1 MWDVLSQAILP
12 SASVTWL
19 RSAPSHPGSPAPGV
33 DGMSAGPWGRWAM
46 CFTLRL
52 TSLSLF
58 PWQRGAKNSKRE
70 DFPSLSV
77 SSATGLLVKA
87 SDEAKTRVN
96 LGGPSKGKYRDI
108 WTHWRRCWDPS
119 TTGFSSLQE
128 LLWENQVSGHEP
140 SQSLNQSLTNPLLQS
155 GTQFW
160 WLVLS

>member
-1 MWDVLSQAILP
+1 MCLAKQFFPLP
-12 SASVTWL
+12 QSRGWGQRPATL
-19 RSAPSHPGSPAPGV
+19 AALLLGLMGCQPGHGV
-33 DGMSAGPWGRWAM
+33 AGP
-46 CFTLRL
+46 CVSHCRL

-58 PWQRGAKNSKRE
+58 LWQRGAKNSKRE

-77 SSATGLLVKA
+77 SSAKGLLVKA

-119 TTGFSSLQE
+119 TTAFSSLQE

-140 SQSLNQSLTNPLLQS
+140 SQSLNQSLANPLLQS